1 MMPAEYRWS
10 ITNPE
15 GTMNIKALVLLV
27 SVAGIARNLEAHD
40 LWLTTAPSGTQL
52 AATIFFGETNRRDL
66 PVVQRLAY
74 VDVIGDK
81 GTVSLQTA
89 PFTEQKANNSL
100 LTPPFDPPGSN
111 AVMAASYDNG
121 YWLATPQ
128 GSRNVSR
135 RLIPQGTNTRW
146 VAKFAKTLMG
156 PGAYTRVLGQEL
168 ELVALEDPFAVAVGK
183 ALQVRVQLR
192 GKPVTDAK
200 VRILD
205 GVTVMDPKDAK
216 SVPTDSS
223 GVANVPLDRRG
234 LYVLAVE
241 YVTPAVSPVLADRDE
256 FNSTLTFTLQ

>member
-1 MMPAEYRWS
+1 MIRAAHRRTV
-10 ITNPE
+10 TNPE
-15 GTMNIKALVLLV
+15 RMMNIKALLLGV
-27 SVAGIARNLEAHD
+27 CIAGFASTLPAHD
-40 LWLTTAPSGTQL
+40 LWLTSAPSGTQL
-52 AATIFFGETNRRDL
+52 VATIFFGETNRRDL
-66 PVVQRLAY
+66 PIVQRLAY

-81 GTVSLQTA
+81 GTVSLQKG
-89 PFTEQKANNSL
+89 PFTEQKTNNSL

-111 AVMAASYDNG
+111 AVLAASYDNG
-121 YWLATPQ
+121 YWLSTPE

-135 RLIPQGTNTRW
+135 RLVPQGSNTRW

-156 PGAYTRVLGQEL
+156 PGAYGRVLGQEL
-168 ELVALEDPFAVAVGK
+168 ELVALEDPFTLGAGK
-183 ALQVRVQLR
+183 SLRVRVQLR

-223 GVANVPLDRRG
+223 GVATVPVDRRG

-241 YVTPAVSPVLADRDE
+241 YITPAVAPGLADRDE
-256 FNSTLTFTLQ
+256 FNSTLAFTLK